1 MSRTRRAAISLI
13 VVALLCTG
21 VTSATAGASS
31 PTVDHHRLTHVHDF
45 ATFPMRLSP
54 PTGTP
59 RLTWQDAYRLYL
71 HNGLFVHS
79 RSTRMPLVELATLQG
94 RGDPTLFPADQV
106 AVWVV
111 VIPDAEVVEFGGP
124 DFNALGVKP
133 PTRRIARCPAYV
145 VFDANTG
152 RSFGAFQT
160 CDPPF
165 RG

>member
-1 MSRTRRAAISLI
+1 MARWP
-13 VVALLCTG
+13 
-21 VTSATAGASS
+21 TASASS
-31 PTVDHHRLTHVHDF
+31 LWVDPHRLTHVHDF

-59 RLTWQDAYRLYL
+59 QLTWRDAYRLSL
-71 HNGLFVHS
+71 DSGLFLFVYS

-94 RGDPTLFPADQV
+94 RRAPTLFPADPV
-106 AVWVV
+106 LVWVV
-111 VIPDAEVVEFGGP
+111 VAPDAEVVDFGGP

-133 PTRRIARCPAYV
+133 PARATARCPAYA

-152 RSFGAFQT
+152 RGLGAFQT
-160 CDPPF
+160 CEPPF

>member
-71 HNGLFVHS
+71 HNGLFVH
-79 RSTRMPLVELATLQG
+79 
-94 RGDPTLFPADQV
+94 
-106 AVWVV
+106 
-111 VIPDAEVVEFGGP
+111 IPDAEVVEFGGP